1 MASKAAYTLLPF
13 QRRSNPWD
21 GPVFPT
27 VRRTSW
33 TLTFRH
39 PVVTS
44 STVKVQASPHGTSD
58 DDFEDRHEVT
68 LSSAGETEVA
78 SADLDTAFTAADVWI
93 RATLASESD
102 TSVLEC
108 VARAPFFDPTDTGTG
123 GDVSMLQKK
132 IREHPDLTPIVER
145 AEATVLT
152 RVLGQRESGQ
162 LDGDLVEPLAL
173 DLIKQAVAIQVDLE
187 YRRTEAMQSDEA
199 AESYLSSGARF
210 PLVAEGVRD
219 VLEPI
224 LPAGGTVGVWRGR

>member
-27 VRRTSW
+27 VRRTDW
-33 TLTFRH
+33 RLTIRH

-68 LSSAGETEVA
+68 VSSSGTTEVA
-78 SADLDTAFTAADVWI
+78 PDGLDTAFTGADVWI
-93 RATLASESD
+93 RAVLSSESD

-108 VARAPFFDPTDTGTG
+108 VARAPFFDSTDKA

-145 AEATVLT
+145 AESTVLA
-152 RVLGQRESGQ
+152 RVLGQRDNGA

-173 DLIKQAVAIQVDLE
+173 DLIKQAIAIQVDLE